1 MDGNMGIR
9 TITKIEA
16 NPALFS
22 RTADNRKLKVAAYC
36 RVSTDEEDQ
45 LNSLETQMKH
55 YTGKISENSE
65 WTFAGIYADEGISG
79 TSVDKRKEFMRL
91 MRDCQKGKVDYILT
105 KSTTRFA
112 RNTVDSLTW
121 VRKLRAI
128 GVGVMFEEQNLDS
141 LKAENETF
149 IGFYSVMAQSESESI
164 SGNVK
169 WGVRKRMK
177 NGTYKVRF
185 DLLGYS
191 VDKDG
196 NPYIVP
202 AEAEAVRTIFKMFL
216 DGASL
221 LQLQQYLEGNGFKT
235 PRGNSVWQ
243 RSVISYMLKNEKYVG
258 DVLYQKTY
266 RRDCISK
273 KVLRNN
279 GELTRYLISNN
290 HPAII
295 DRETFNLVQLEIAR
309 RSNKRKKSDKGLTEL
324 GKYSG
329 KYALTDL
336 LVCGCCGGAYK
347 RTCKNETD
355 KKVYYWRCINRIDHG
370 TTACRDS
377 FGIEEKKLHSAI
389 LRCLSKMMS
398 DREEVV
404 RLIQSNLQYGISGN
418 AATLDVYNLENQ
430 IAQLNEDMTIFM
442 DRAASTGGD
451 VDKYEAE
458 LKKMFEQLTALRNL
472 LETAKSQAAQSET
485 VNNEVARLT
494 ALLMEADLNFS
505 EFDDVTIRRIV
516 ECIQVNTDKHILVTL
531 KGGLQGEELI

>member
-1 MDGNMGIR
+1 M
-9 TITKIEA
+9 K
-16 NPALFS
+16 AL
-22 RTADNRKLKVAAYC
+22 
-36 RVSTDEEDQ
+36 
-45 LNSLETQMKH
+45 
-55 YTGKISENSE
+55 
-65 WTFAGIYADEGISG
+65 
-79 TSVDKRKEFMRL
+79 KEF
-91 MRDCQKGKVDYILT
+91 DYNLW
-105 KSTTRFA
+105 TTEENGVKKYF
-112 RNTVDSLTW
+112 
-121 VRKLRAI
+121 
-128 GVGVMFEEQNLDS
+128 VGV
-141 LKAENETF
+141 KATGEVTEVDAE
-149 IGFYSVMAQSESESI
+149 VM
-164 SGNVK
+164 
-169 WGVRKRMK
+169 
-177 NGTYKVRF
+177 KV
-185 DLLGYS
+185 
-191 VDKDG
+191 
-196 NPYIVP
+196 
-202 AEAEAVRTIFKMFL
+202 
-216 DGASL
+216 
-221 LQLQQYLEGNGFKT
+221 
-235 PRGNSVWQ
+235 
-243 RSVISYMLKNEKYVG
+243 
-258 DVLYQKTY
+258 
-266 RRDCISK
+266 
-273 KVLRNN
+273 
-279 GELTRYLISNN
+279 
-290 HPAII
+290 
-295 DRETFNLVQLEIAR
+295 
-309 RSNKRKKSDKGLTEL
+309 
-324 GKYSG
+324 
-329 KYALTDL
+329 L

-516 ECIQVNTDKHILVTL
+516 ECIATFGVITPVIARKTADERYELISGHRRKRACELLHIDTLPIIVRDLSREEGIILMVDSNLQREHILPSEKAFAYKMKMEALKCQGKRNDLTL
-531 KGGLQGEELI
+531 SPLATKFDAAKEIADSSGEGRDQVFRYIRLTELIPQLLQMVDEGKIAFRPAVELSYLEKEEQEDLLETIESEDCTPSLAQAIRMKGLSRDNQLDMDKIFEIMTEEKANQKEKLRIPMERVESFFKRGTPPSVMIETVIKALELYRRALNQQKRAEQGKLTELDDSLLKDVCAKILYNMEGTVTIEFKNSVQITGNKEDKKDERSYA